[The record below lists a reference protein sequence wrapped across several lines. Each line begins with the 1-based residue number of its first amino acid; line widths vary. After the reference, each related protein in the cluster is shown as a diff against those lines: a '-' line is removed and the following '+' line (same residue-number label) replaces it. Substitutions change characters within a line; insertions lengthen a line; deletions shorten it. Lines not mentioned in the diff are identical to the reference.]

1 MLQEFETEL
10 RLRGFSDQT
19 IKTYLMQTKLFLNY
33 IKKDEKDIVEQD
45 IKNYLSSLIAN
56 KMQPRSLALKKAALK
71 FYFHEIH
78 KREIVN
84 MKTPKIAKNIPIV
97 LSKEEI
103 KKLISFTPTEK
114 SKLLIGLLYSSG
126 LRVSECVRLKS
137 KDLELQNNVGWVRGG
152 KGGKDRMFILSELIT
167 LHLRMYLENK
177 SEQEYL
183 FPGRNGHI
191 SVRDVQKIIQNA
203 TKKSDIKKKVS
214 PHTLRH
220 SFATHLLDSG
230 TDIRVIQELLG
241 HSQLSTT
248 QIYTHVSGEQLK
260 KIKSPFDSL

>member
-1 MLQEFETEL
+1 MLQEFESEL
-10 RLRGFSDQT
+10 RLRGFSQQT
-19 IKTYLMQTKLFLNY
+19 IKTYLMQTKLFLDY
-33 IKKDEKDIVEQD
+33 IKKDPKEIIEQD
-45 IKNYLSSLIAN
+45 IKAYLSSLIAS

-84 MKTPKIAKNIPIV
+84 IKTPKIAKNIPIV

-103 KKLISFTPTEK
+103 KKLIASTPTEK

-126 LRVSECVRLKS
+126 LRVSECVGLKTQ
-137 KDLELQNNVGWVRGG
+137 DLELQNNLGWVRGG

-177 SEQEYL
+177 QQEYL

-203 TKKSDIKKKVS
+203 AKKSDIKKKVS

-260 KIKSPFDSL
+260 KIKSPFDTL